1 AGDRGDDTRTIRCT
15 DLQVLVDELR
25 PGKVLA
31 RAVRPVAELHGQ
43 VDRPDLE
50 RRLAAEL
57 RTLEQYARTDRDR
70 DRDLADPHVDRD
82 TRRDAG
88 VHLDREAERI
98 EVDDAVGA
106 HDEVRPRRTEL
117 GGDLEPAASHHGFRC
132 QCEIRLALDDDRVA
146 DAPVEAE
153 PRNDGVALAVERW
166 VVAT

>member
-1 AGDRGDDTRTIRCT
+1 GVAARAGTRRHLALAGDRGDDTRTIRCT

-88 VHLDREAERI
+88 VHLDREAER
-98 EVDDAVGA
+98 
-106 HDEVRPRRTEL
+106 
-117 GGDLEPAASHHGFRC
+117 
-132 QCEIRLALDDDRVA
+132 
-146 DAPVEAE
+146 
-153 PRNDGVALAVERW
+153 
-166 VVAT
+166 